1 VPVDHAPT
9 AQPGAALTDVRVS
22 VTGRG
27 AKRVLA
33 VTLTLARPA
42 GAALHVDLRP
52 RAVRATFKLGAGRHV
67 RKVKIP
73 ARTRAGRYLLTL
85 TVRSA
90 DARPETHRRTVS
102 VSR

>member
-1 VPVDHAPT
+1 
-9 AQPGAALTDVRVS
+9 

-27 AKRVLA
+27 ANRVLA

-42 GAALHVDLRP
+42 DAALHVGLRP
-52 RAVRATFKLGAGRHV
+52 RAVRATFKLAAGRHV
-67 RKVKIP
+67 RRVKIP
-73 ARTRAGRYLLTL
+73 ARTRPGRYLLTL

-90 DARPETHRRTVS
+90 DAQPQTHRRTIS